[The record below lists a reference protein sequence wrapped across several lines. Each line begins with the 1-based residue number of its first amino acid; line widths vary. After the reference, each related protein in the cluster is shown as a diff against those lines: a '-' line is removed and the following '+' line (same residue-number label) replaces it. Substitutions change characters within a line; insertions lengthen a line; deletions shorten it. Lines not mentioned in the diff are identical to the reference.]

1 MKLKLSYEEIE
12 QAILVHI
19 FATTGMRLLPE
30 DVYLDFIDQSD
41 REFPLS
47 VDELEIE
54 VIKGNK

>member
-1 MKLKLSYEEIE
+1 MRLKLSYEEIE

-19 FATTGMRLLPE
+19 FATTGMRLLSE

-47 VDELEIE
+47 VDELEIK
-54 VIKGNK
+54 VLKGKK